1 MPDSQTS
8 FWTPARIGC
17 SSWVIGAVQPAD
29 LLIVAL
35 AYAVSLPQ
43 NKFQPAGLGAALEIM
58 LAEVEQECASRS

>member
-1 MPDSQTS
+1 MADDNSS
-8 FWTPARIGC
+8 FWSPARIGV
-17 SSWVIGAVQPAD
+17 VIGAV

-35 AYAVSLPQ
+35 AYAVCLPQ